1 MSADLLGPG
10 DDRYGFTG
18 RDPQNNPIDVHL
30 LSAEPGELWGGGNVR
45 LDARITNHG
54 AAPIRNLMIKADWA
68 SADNVPEPRVLD
80 QPKYVDLAPGTS
92 VEYVGRIKVSQGAS
106 YSLGVVAI
114 APDSTASWSLKS
126 VQVVDIGFVVMAMAL
141 VSKSVVVL
149 MGSFDPRGLV
159 WLVVFPALAAL
170 VLIPVS
176 YLVLTV
182 SRAVDGSSQSP
193 KFANRTLAASM
204 QRNLH
209 IMLAV
214 PSGGLFYV
222 LMYLGARATAVSR
235 SAPVPPD
242 LLVHLENV
250 WLAVAAV
257 ATGRRFFERL
267 PRSWG
272 LLSFALSFGVVSALA
287 ALAAGIP

>member
-1 MSADLLGPG
+1 MSNRRKHRPSRSRLQRRKLREFRLASDTGAQAHWWMPVGRSCRRVTVRATILVILVYVGLLMSADLLGPG

-68 SADNVPEPRVLD
+68 SPDNVPEPRVLD

-170 VLIPVS
+170 LLIPVS

-182 SRAVDGSSQSP
+182 SRAVDGISPSP
-193 KFANRTLAASM
+193 KFPTRTL
-204 QRNLH
+204 
-209 IMLAV
+209 
-214 PSGGLFYV
+214 
-222 LMYLGARATAVSR
+222 
-235 SAPVPPD
+235 
-242 LLVHLENV
+242 
-250 WLAVAAV
+250 
-257 ATGRRFFERL
+257 
-267 PRSWG
+267 
-272 LLSFALSFGVVSALA
+272 VVCMH
-287 ALAAGIP
+287 